1 MKKTL
6 IVAEFEFVQT
16 AKRWQFL
23 AVTLFLPLFIVFI
36 FGLSYKSGNFASN
49 SLKEKFALGQK
60 IAVIDQ
66 SDFFTFSK
74 DDYFIEVDDEKKAK
88 EDFFND
94 KYIGLLKIPQ
104 DYMKTGVIHLISQN
118 NKVLGSSKSFK
129 KITETFLRKQ
139 LLKSIENKEQR
150 KRIFHS
156 VQFKLLII
164 NEKLELNDF
173 DFHQLIVPFLF
184 LVIFILST
192 STAST
197 FLLQSVS
204 EEKENRTIEILLSTV
219 NDNQLI
225 GGKVLGLGLATLIQ
239 VFIWILMCI
248 VAIPALSSQMK
259 LPIQLALIPSSHII
273 FGVLVLFLGFLFFA
287 AAMIG
292 VGAIAS
298 SYKDAQQLSSFFIIG
313 SMLPIYVLQII
324 INDIHGTL
332 AQVLYYFP
340 ITSPIVLV
348 TRFCLGN
355 LPLWEIIAGPSVLL
369 LCVLLSIV
377 LAAKSFRLGC
387 LMYNRRP
394 TFKEFMA
401 HLF

>member
-6 IVAEFEFVQT
+6 IVAEFEFIQT

-36 FGLSYKSGNFASN
+36 SFLSYKSGTFASN
-49 SLKEKFALGQK
+49 SLQEKFAKGQK
-60 IAVIDQ
+60 IAVIDN
-66 SDFFTFSK
+66 SNFFKFQK
-74 DDYFIEVDDEKKAK
+74 DDYFVKVQDETKVKQ
-88 EDFFND
+88 DFINE
-94 KYIGLLKIPQ
+94 KYIGLLKIPK
-104 DYMKTGVIHLISQN
+104 DYMSTGVVELISQKN
-118 NKVLGSSKSFK
+118 QVLGSSKSFK
-129 KITETFLRKQ
+129 KVTESFVRKQ
-139 LLKSIENKEQR
+139 LLEAITDKQQR
-150 KRIFHS
+150 KRIFNS

-164 NEKLELNDF
+164 DKQLNIDKF
-173 DFHQLIVPFLF
+173 DFHQMIVPILF
-184 LVIFILST
+184 LIIFILST

-225 GGKVLGLGLATLIQ
+225 GGKVLGLGFATLIQ
-239 VFIWILMCI
+239 VLIWILMSI
-248 VAIPALSSQMK
+248 VAIPALSTQMK
-259 LPIQLALIPSSHII
+259 IPIQLSLIPTSHII
-273 FGVLVLFLGFLFFA
+273 FGIIVLFLGFLFFA

-298 SYKDAQQLSSFFIIG
+298 NYKDAQQLSSFFIIG

-324 INDIHGTL
+324 LNDIHGTMS
-332 AQVLYYFP
+332 QVLYYFP

-348 TRFCLGN
+348 SRFCLGN
-355 LPLWEIIAGPSVLL
+355 LPLWEIIAGPLVLL
-369 LCVLLSIV
+369 ICVILAVL

-394 TFKEFMA
+394 SFKEFIH

>member
-1 MKKTL
+1 MKKVL
-6 IVAEFEFVQT
+6 IVAEFEFLQT

-23 AVTLFLPLFIVFI
+23 AITIFLPLFIVFI
-36 FGLSYKSGNFASN
+36 SILSYKSGTFASN
-49 SLKEKFALGQK
+49 SLKDKFSKGKK
-60 IAVIDQ
+60 IAILDQSNFFIFDKNDSFIKVSDEKQTKQDVID
-66 SDFFTFSK
+66 
-74 DDYFIEVDDEKKAK
+74 E
-88 EDFFND
+88 
-94 KYIGLLKIPQ
+94 KYIGFLKIPK
-104 DYMKTGVIHLISQN
+104 DYMKTGVIHLISPK

-129 KITETFLRKQ
+129 KITESFIRKQ
-139 LLKSIENKEQR
+139 LLQSIKDKEQR
-150 KRIFHS
+150 KRIFNS
-156 VQFKLLII
+156 VQFKLLVL
-164 NEKLELNDF
+164 NKNLETNDF
-173 DFHQLIVPFLF
+173 DFHQLIVPLLF
-184 LVIFILST
+184 LIIFILST
-192 STAST
+192 STASS

-239 VFIWILMCI
+239 VLIWILMSVI
-248 VAIPALSSQMK
+248 AIPAMSSQMK
-259 LPIQLALIPSSHII
+259 IPIQLSLIPLSHVVFGII
-273 FGVLVLFLGFLFFA
+273 VLFLGFLFFA

-292 VGAIAS
+292 VGAIAPN
-298 SYKDAQQLSSFFIIG
+298 YKDAQQLSSFFIIG

-324 INDIHGTL
+324 LNDIHGTL
-332 AQVLYYFP
+332 SQVLYYFP

-355 LPLWEIIAGPSVLL
+355 LPMWEVIAGPLFLLFCVIFSV
-369 LCVLLSIV
+369 I

-394 TFKEFMA
+394 TFKEFVS

>member
-6 IVAEFEFVQT
+6 IVAEFEFLQT

-36 FGLSYKSGNFASN
+36 SFLSYKSGTFATN
-49 SLKEKFALGQK
+49 SLQEKFEKGQK
-60 IAVIDQ
+60 IAIIDE
-66 SDFFTFSK
+66 SDFFKFSK
-74 DDYFIEVDDEKKAK
+74 DDYFVKVKDETQVKQ
-88 EDFFND
+88 DFLNE
-94 KYIGLLKIPQ
+94 KYIGLLKIPK
-104 DYMKTGVIHLISQN
+104 DYMKTGVVELISQKN
-118 NKVLGSSKSFK
+118 QVLGSSKSFK
-129 KITETFLRKQ
+129 KITESFVRKQ
-139 LLKSIENKEQR
+139 LLEAIQDEQQR
-150 KRIFHS
+150 KRIFNS

-164 NEKLELNDF
+164 DKKLNINNF
-173 DFHQLIVPFLF
+173 DFHQMIVPLLF

-204 EEKENRTIEILLSTV
+204 EEKENRTVEILLSTV

-225 GGKVLGLGLATLIQ
+225 GGKVLGLGFATLIQ
-239 VFIWILMCI
+239 VLIWVLMSL
-248 VAIPALSSQMK
+248 VAIPALSAQMK
-259 LPIQLALIPSSHII
+259 IPIQLSLIPISHVV
-273 FGVLVLFLGFLFFA
+273 FGVVVLFLGFLFFA

-298 SYKDAQQLSSFFIIG
+298 NYKDAQQLSSFFIIG

-324 INDIHGTL
+324 LNDIHGTL
-332 AQVLYYFP
+332 SQVLYYFP

-348 TRFCLGN
+348 SRFCLGN
-355 LPLWEIIAGPSVLL
+355 LPLWEVIAGPLFLL
-369 LCVLLSIV
+369 VCVIV
-377 LAAKSFRLGC
+377 AVMLAAKSFRLGC

-394 TFKEFMA
+394 SFKEFVQ